1 MYFTKEI
8 PSHPKDI
15 RQLFDTWTITHKL
28 MLAGLMAAI
37 ATILQSAGGMFPVAS
52 FLISLLST
60 APILIGAL
68 ISFRLGA
75 MSYMVTTSLLLIIQP
90 SELIFFPFTTGLL
103 GLFLGWTFL
112 IFNRRTDIIV
122 TSGTLLFFGLCTPLY
137 LLDFPVF
144 GPSII
149 SPFNLTVLTFIFSCS
164 LLYSWLWL
172 EIGLFLFRKTKNIL
186 TLK

>member
-15 RQLFDTWTITHKL
+15 RHFFDTWTATHKL
-28 MLAGLMAAI
+28 MLAGLMAAL
-37 ATILQSAGGMFPVAS
+37 ATILQSAGGMFPGAS
-52 FLISLLST
+52 FLISILAT

-75 MSYMVTTSLLLIIQP
+75 MTYLLTTLLLLIIQP
-90 SELIFFPFTTGLL
+90 SELILFPFTTGLL

-112 IFNRRTDIIV
+112 IFNRRTEIIV
-122 TSGTLLFFGLCTPLY
+122 TSGTLLFFGMCIPLY
-137 LLDFPVF
+137 LLAFPVF
-144 GPSII
+144 GPTILS
-149 SPFNLTVLTFIFSCS
+149 SFNITVLAFIFSFS

-172 EIGLFLFRKTKNIL
+172 EIGLILFRKIKIIL
-186 TLK
+186 LLK